1 MEQETRYEA
10 AKKRVEE
17 SGGQVP
23 RGKAVF
29 RYGEV
34 IHSDPKA
41 MVRLM
46 LEAPEYSIVDCARA
60 FRMKA

>member
-1 MEQETRYEA
+1 MKPPRSELKSQEGKFLER
-10 AKKRVEE
+10 
-17 SGGQVP
+17 
-23 RGKAVF
+23 KAVF
-29 RYGEV
+29 RYGGV